1 MTKRNKHPPQQA
13 ETELSDSENSI
24 ENIKYIL
31 KLKLQSTVLKKLLQA
46 NSMQAEDEKE
56 IEQEN
61 LESN

>member
-1 MTKRNKHPPQQA
+1 MTKKNKHPPSKA
-13 ETELSDSENSI
+13 ETDLGDSENSI
-24 ENIKYIL
+24 ENIKYIV